1 MMSLWRKRQI
11 AKKVKDMSYQNALVA
26 AGANVIAF
34 ESFGDWQGSWVAL
47 VEYRGERGWVQG
59 SFGSC
64 DHCDAFEAEF
74 GWGFDE
80 QNETE
85 VQYQA
90 RLASFGETYLGGL
103 QTTEQI
109 LAEHQ
114 ANVQWDED
122 ADNIVFWVRETE
134 QTYRVQ

>member
-1 MMSLWRKRQI
+1 MSLWRKRQI
-11 AKKVKDMSYQNALVA
+11 AKKVKEMSYQDALTA

-47 VEYRGERGWVQG
+47 VEYRGARGWVQG

-80 QNETE
+80 ENETE

-103 QTTEQI
+103 QTTEQV
-109 LAEHQ
+109 LAEHAPN
-114 ANVQWDED
+114 ANWDDE

>member
-1 MMSLWRKRQI
+1 
-11 AKKVKDMSYQNALVA
+11 MSYQSALIA

-34 ESFGDWQGSWVAL
+34 ENFGDWQGSWVAL

-80 QNETE
+80 ENETE

-103 QTTEQI
+103 QTTESI
-109 LAEHQ
+109 LAEHGPN
-114 ANVQWDED
+114 AHWDED
-122 ADNIVFWVRETE
+122 ADNIVFWIRETA
-134 QTYRVQ
+134 QTYRVM